1 MTGFADS
8 LPFFGSAVSQ
18 LFGAE
23 GAGAVQQGDLAAAAG
38 YEKAMKI
45 AFTNAHLSTISGNIL
60 NAQLGRK
67 INMATGKVESQVAAS
82 GFTQGGSAGDV
93 LRMSAM
99 EGGLAKAV
107 QSVNNELK
115 TNSYRQQGEAFAA
128 QAAQMQGAAAQAGAA
143 KGGGMF
149 GAAFSAVGGLFSLF
163 SDDRLKRNIELL
175 EEREDGINIYTFEF
189 AGTEDLRWRG
199 VLAQEVQRFKPWC
212 VVEAPNGFL
221 MVDYAKLGL
230 EHLMTGAPSA
240 EAHTV

>member
-23 GAGAVQQGDLAAAAG
+23 GAGAVQQGDLAAAAD
-38 YEKAMKI
+38 YEKAGKL
-45 AFTNAHLSTISGNIL
+45 AFSDAHLAEISGNIL

-67 INMATGKVESQVAAS
+67 INMATGKVEAQVAAS
-82 GFTQGGSAGDV
+82 GFTEGGSAGDV

-107 QSVNNELK
+107 QSVNNQLQVDK
-115 TNSYRQQGEAFAA
+115 FKAMGISADAS
-128 QAAQMQGAAAQAGAA
+128 AAQMQGAAAQAGAA
-143 KGGGMF
+143 KAGGMF

-163 SDDRLKRNIELL
+163 SDDRLKDDIELL
-175 EEREDGINIYTFEF
+175 EAREDGINIYKFKF
-189 AGTEDLRWRG
+189 KGTGDKVWMG

-212 VVEAPNGFL
+212 VTEAPNGFL
-221 MVDYAKLGL
+221 MVDYEKLG
-230 EHLMTGAPSA
+230 MTDLLIGAHHA
-240 EAHTV
+240 